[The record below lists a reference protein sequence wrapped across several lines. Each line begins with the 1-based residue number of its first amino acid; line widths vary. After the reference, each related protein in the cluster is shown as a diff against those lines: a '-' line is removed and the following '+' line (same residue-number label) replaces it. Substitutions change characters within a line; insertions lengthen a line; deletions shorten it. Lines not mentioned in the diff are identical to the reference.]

1 MAYYHLNK
9 NYLSGVILLVILCHL
24 SGALAALYP
33 TQPVA
38 KTVFAT
44 GSSAL
49 VTWKD
54 DTHVPHVYDL
64 GDLVIKLYT
73 AQAVSPP
80 GACRVRSLTDYV
92 TICAGIRSD
101 LGSGRKSELVWN
113 SGDVSGRFT
122 ERYSLVSYLAWDAV
136 RQSENLSSF
145 LTFRGP
151 GLQRDIYTAN
161 FAIVSDPTLVKA
173 SSTTL
178 SAVPPVQSL
187 LADGSMNSTAAN
199 MNLTSPGQQM
209 FTSTTMLPVSTVAAD
224 QYGSP
229 YRNNGDAIGRQDDGQ
244 LRLDHARIFFEA
256 ARYPDDFHRAAR
268 PMSADNEA
276 VVLAIH
282 PLEPGANIA
291 GVNTYTVD
299 RNAPRLDNKCG
310 IFEYH
315 INHTLHMLYP
325 NTTGNLLDAI
335 RANIHYF
342 YASVQARGCSEI
354 FPYSRF
360 EDGESNTYYAFPDYP
375 EVELPEYGTFP
386 YPPVE
391 ALTYT
396 DAPAPASTSAV
407 PPAASMTVPVTLS
420 D

>member
-73 AQAVSPP
+73 AQAV
-80 GACRVRSLTDYV
+80 YV
-92 TICAGIRSD
+92 ATLALGVNPNSFGTQVTFPAD
-101 LGSGRKSELVWN
+101 LRNDTL
-113 SGDVSGRFT
+113 
-122 ERYSLVSYLAWDAV
+122 Y
-136 RQSENLSSF
+136 F

-151 GLQRDIYTAN
+151 GLQRNIYTAN

-187 LADGSMNSTAAN
+187 LADGSTNSTAAN

-229 YRNNGDAIGRQDDGQ
+229 YRNNGAVHSRASQ
-244 LRLDHARIFFEA
+244 LEQAKFRLLF
-256 ARYPDDFHRAAR
+256 
-268 PMSADNEA
+268 
-276 VVLAIH
+276 VVWPIMFGLS
-282 PLEPGANIA
+282 
-291 GVNTYTVD
+291 
-299 RNAPRLDNKCG
+299 
-310 IFEYH
+310 
-315 INHTLHMLYP
+315 M
-325 NTTGNLLDAI
+325 
-335 RANIHYF
+335 
-342 YASVQARGCSEI
+342 
-354 FPYSRF
+354 
-360 EDGESNTYYAFPDYP
+360 AF
-375 EVELPEYGTFP
+375 
-386 YPPVE
+386 
-391 ALTYT
+391 
-396 DAPAPASTSAV
+396 
-407 PPAASMTVPVTLS
+407 
-420 D
+420 